1 MNNVALEFICI
12 AIAALILTIVSV
24 IIETKFGGKKDM
36 SRKINKIKR
45 KKP

>member
-12 AIAALILTIVSV
+12 AIVALILTIVSV
-24 IIETKFGGKKDM
+24 VIETKFGSKKDTPH
-36 SRKINKIKR
+36 KIKR